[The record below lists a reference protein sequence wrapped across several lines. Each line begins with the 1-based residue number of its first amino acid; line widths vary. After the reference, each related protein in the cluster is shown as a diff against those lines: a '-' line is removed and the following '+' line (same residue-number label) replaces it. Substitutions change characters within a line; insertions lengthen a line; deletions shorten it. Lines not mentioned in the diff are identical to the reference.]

1 MKITNK
7 ERKQLINAISLIQY
21 DVGHIAKSIND
32 SSTACSVGS
41 ILKQLSILIDT
52 INNAEEEQHDIDEEI
67 WF

>member
-21 DVGHIAKSIND
+21 SLGHITKSIDD
-32 SSTACSVGS
+32 SSSACSVGS
-41 ILKQLSILIDT
+41 ILKQLSILIDA
-52 INNAEEEQHDIDEEI
+52 INNAEEEQCDINEEI